1 MSSKDENKKKFNNPS
16 STMSKRPETSYY
28 DENLLKPKDILSN
41 FYSKYS
47 KFNTSSDFLKTTI
60 SVFPNS
66 TQLLNQLKIPI
77 GINISPL
84 SNFIDEKSIPFCDY
98 SESYD
103 IPCCKNQKCKAY
115 LNPFVK
121 FIHGSDQWKCNLCGN
136 INKTVD
142 YYYCAVDQDGVRLD
156 QNTKSELNYGTYE
169 FASYKEF
176 WSKDRPIINHYSYYF
191 LVDISQSSINS
202 GFIQCILE
210 TIKDMIINNDNFYC
224 YNDFDIKICIIAFDE
239 EIHFYPININNEN
252 EQNIKMLSI
261 NENSDNLFL
270 PTNRDY
276 LLVDI
281 KKFKNNF
288 IQIIESLQNYIAF
301 SDNKVKEANRFFD
314 VIKICNIIGDKKGGK
329 ILIFSGSNV
338 SKIQLMNNINNNNNE
353 TDKNIRYKITDG
365 GEIGKLGINISIN
378 GLSVNIFHSCN
389 TDTNLKTLNQIITN
403 SNGNLFFFR
412 NFNPDLHYKNIYN
425 QVRKILGNQ
434 NIYEGGL
441 KIRFSKNLYIKEYIT
456 PVLLYNKYLIF
467 FPNMDSEQNYSLL
480 LNLGKPNEYGDNE
493 NAVINDDY
501 AYIQA
506 SLLYSRGD
514 GKKRI
519 RVFNL
524 CIPISS
530 NPKDIYDSINSE
542 YLICF
547 MTQYLIMNI
556 YRKKDLIGNI
566 NDIEKNFFELNDI
579 YFNNSNAFKKELD
592 GEMKIF
598 SLYFLSLMKNCL
610 FNKNEKGINGDNDLT
625 YFLLTKIQKFK
636 FEEII
641 CFIYP
646 RIYVLDNIMDLKN
659 GEYPLIINNNK
670 ECMDNQGSIFLID
683 NGLELILYLKNNID
697 KNFIYNIFGVYTLN
711 EINFDL
717 INESNIFDYN
727 ENKNNFKY
735 KILEIIDNIRSGKS
749 LFQNLKIIFEGIND
763 KNGNI
768 INDVLVEDNFNKGY
782 PFNYEKFY
790 NKIIFGK

>member
-136 INKTVD
+136 INKTLD

-176 WSKDRPIINHYSYYF
+176 WSKDRPTINNYSYYF
-191 LVDISQSSINS
+191 LFDISQSSINS
-202 GFIQCILE
+202 GFIQCVLE
-210 TIKDMIINNDNFYC
+210 SIKDLINNDNFYC
-224 YNDFDIKICIIAFDE
+224 YGDYDIKICIIAYDE
-239 EIHFYPININNEN
+239 EIHFYPININTEN

-261 NENSDNLFL
+261 NEDFDNLFL

-276 LLVDI
+276 LLVDL
-281 KKFKNNF
+281 KKYKNNF
-288 IQIIESLQNYIAF
+288 IQIIESLQNYIV
-301 SDNKVKEANRFFD
+301 SNDNKVKEANRFFD
-314 VIKICNIIGDKKGGK
+314 VIKICNLIGNKKGGK

-338 SKIQLMNNINNNNNE
+338 SKLKLMNDLNKNDSE
-353 TDKNIRYKITDG
+353 TAQNKRYKITDG
-365 GEIGKLGINISIN
+365 GQIGKLGINISLN
-378 GLSVNIFHSCN
+378 GLSANIFHSCN
-389 TDTNLKTLNQIITN
+389 TDTNLKTLNQLITN
-403 SNGNLFFFR
+403 SNGNLFFYR

-425 QVRKILGNQ
+425 QIRKILENQ
-434 NIYEGGL
+434 NVYEGGL
-441 KIRFSKNLYIKEYIT
+441 KIRFSQNIYIKEYIT
-456 PVLLYNKYLIF
+456 PVLIYNRYLIF
-467 FPNMDSEQNYSLL
+467 FPNIDSEQNYSLL
-480 LNLGKPNEYGDNE
+480 LSLGKQTDDGDKE

-519 RVFNL
+519 RVYNL

-530 NPKDIYDSINSE
+530 NPKDIYESINSE
-542 YLICF
+542 YLICL

-556 YRKKDLIGNI
+556 YRKKDLIENV
-566 NDIEKNFFELNDI
+566 NDAEKKFFELNDI
-579 YFNNSNAFKKELD
+579 YFNNTNSFKKELD
-592 GEMKIF
+592 GEMKIL

-610 FNKNEKGINGDNDLT
+610 FNKNEKGINGDNDLS
-625 YFLLTKIQKFK
+625 YFFLTKIQKIK
-636 FEEII
+636 YEEII

-646 RIYVLDNIMDLKN
+646 RIYVLDNIIDLQS
-659 GEYPLIINNNK
+659 GEFPLIINNNK
-670 ECMDNQGSIFLID
+670 ECMETQGTIFLID
-683 NGLELILYLKNNID
+683 NGFEFILYLKNNVD
-697 KNFIYNIFGVYTLN
+697 KNIIYNLFGVYTLN
-711 EINFDL
+711 EINFNL
-717 INESNIFDYN
+717 INESNIFDNN
-727 ENKNNFKY
+727 EKKNDFKNK
-735 KILEIIDNIRSGKS
+735 IIEIIDNIRSGKS

-768 INDVLVEDNFNKGY
+768 INDILVEDNFNKGY